1 MERGKARFIL
11 RVSWP
16 REPRGTLEAL
26 QGGVGMKETIGFSLN
41 GKPVSFEVD
50 PSRILLWVL
59 RYDLGLTGTK
69 YGCGEGLC
77 GACTVIVDGKAERS
91 CLLEVKAVAGKA
103 VTTIEGLA
111 KNGEL
116 HPLQKAFVEHDALQC
131 GYCTPGMIMNAY
143 SLLLNTPQPS
153 RSQIIEHMDGN
164 LCRCGAHQ
172 RIVEAIQTAAKEMRG
187 GPR

>member
-1 MERGKARFIL
+1 
-11 RVSWP
+11 
-16 REPRGTLEAL
+16 
-26 QGGVGMKETIGFSLN
+26 MKETLGFRLN
-41 GKPVSFEVD
+41 GKPVSLEVD
-50 PSRILLWVL
+50 PSRMLLWVL

-77 GACTVIVDGKAERS
+77 GACTVIVDGKAQRS

-111 KNGEL
+111 KNGAL

-143 SLLLNTPQPS
+143 GLLLNTPRPS

-164 LCRCGAHQ
+164 LCRCGAHR
-172 RIVEAIQTAAKEMRG
+172 RIVEAIQTAARQMGG

>member
-1 MERGKARFIL
+1 
-11 RVSWP
+11 
-16 REPRGTLEAL
+16 
-26 QGGVGMKETIGFSLN
+26 MKETIEFRLN
-41 GKPVSFEVD
+41 GRPSSFEGD
-50 PSRILLWVL
+50 PTRTLLWVL

-77 GACTVIVDGKAERS
+77 GACTVIVNGKAERS
-91 CLLEVKAVAGKA
+91 CTLQVKEVAGKG
-103 VTTIEGLA
+103 VMTIEGLA

-153 RSQIIEHMDGN
+153 RSQIIEYMDGN
-164 LCRCGAHQ
+164 LCRCGAHK
-172 RIVEAIQTAAKEMRG
+172 RIIQAIQTAAKEMEG